1 MTIWFDKVKTYVGW
15 NGADRAQIAE
25 VRRWLNSD
33 LTDVVTG
40 LGKQLAQ
47 FKGTQPLMANT
58 RFVQRFHDVLN
69 EWLMG
74 LLDGT
79 FDGKY
84 VKKRCTFGQ
93 KLAEIDLTFE
103 DIILLE
109 GLTRGYLFELAQ
121 GQLGECPHALS
132 ATMNTLDKALNLDMT
147 LIYNGY
153 LQAHDAEME
162 RALLDHFLDV
172 TGFSRTL
179 YENLAGARERSE
191 EDQQQRLF

>member
-1 MTIWFDKVKTYVGW
+1 MMTWFDKVKTCVGW

-33 LTDVVTG
+33 LTEVVTG

-58 RFVQRFHDVLN
+58 RFVQRFYDVLN

-84 VKKRCTFGQ
+84 VKKRCTFGR
-93 KLAEIDLTFE
+93 KLAEIDWTFE
-103 DIILLE
+103 DVILLE
-109 GLTRGYLFELAQ
+109 GLTRGYLLELVQ

-132 ATMNTLDKALNLDMT
+132 ATMHTLDKALNLDLA
-147 LIYNGY
+147 LIYSGY
-153 LQAHDAEME
+153 LQVHDAEME
-162 RALLDHFLDV
+162 RTLLDRFLDV

-179 YENLAGARERSE
+179 YENLAEARERSE

>member
-1 MTIWFDKVKTYVGW
+1 MMTWFDKIKTCVGW

-25 VRRWLNSD
+25 VRRWMDSD
-33 LTDVVTG
+33 ISEVVQG
-40 LGKQLAQ
+40 LGKQLVQ

-69 EWLMG
+69 EWLTG

-84 VKKRCTFGQ
+84 VEKRCTFGRR
-93 KLAEIDLTFE
+93 LAEIDWTFE
-103 DIILLE
+103 DVIMLE
-109 GLTRGYLFELAQ
+109 GLTREYLLELAQ
-121 GQLGECPHALS
+121 GQLGPSPHALS
-132 ATMNTLDKALNLDMT
+132 ATMHTLDKALNLDMT
-147 LIYNGY
+147 LIYSGY
-153 LQAHDAEME
+153 LQARDAEME
-162 RALLDHFLDV
+162 RTLLDHFLEV